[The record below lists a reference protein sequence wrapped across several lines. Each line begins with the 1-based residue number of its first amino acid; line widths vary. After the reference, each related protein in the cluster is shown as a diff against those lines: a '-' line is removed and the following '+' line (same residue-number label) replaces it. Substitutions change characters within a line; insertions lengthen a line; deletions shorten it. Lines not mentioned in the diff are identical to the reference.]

1 MELSPVETRAGVVR
15 NLLGNVSINILFGL
29 DVSTTQEYFLK
40 FKEEVVNNQTQMKL
54 VRISTVM
61 FCFLK
66 GK

>member
-1 MELSPVETRAGVVR
+1 MDLPPVETRAGVVR